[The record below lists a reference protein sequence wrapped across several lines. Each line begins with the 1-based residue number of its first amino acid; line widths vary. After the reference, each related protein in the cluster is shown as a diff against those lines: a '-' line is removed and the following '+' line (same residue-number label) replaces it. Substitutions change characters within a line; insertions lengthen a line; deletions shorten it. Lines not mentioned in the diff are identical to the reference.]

1 MKTEDIIKVLEYAK
15 KEIINGQDFLC
26 ICINDGMQSYGFD
39 FLKNITDVIPEF
51 NRELADEIVGTDHEY
66 AVAWWNEKDKEPRI
80 KFMDYLIDLYKKKL

>member
-26 ICINDGMQSYGFD
+26 ICINEGMQINGFNW
-39 FLKNITDVIPEF
+39 LKNITDIIPEF
-51 NRELADEIVGTDHEY
+51 NRKLADEIVGTDHEY
-66 AVAWWNEKDKEPRI
+66 VVAWWDEKDKEPRI